1 MTLFPWKRTHND
13 IKEKS
18 IESLEDKFNDLVDCY
33 KRFGNFYG
41 IKRHMI
47 FKSKRNNFF
56 NYKKKSNNIENDECY
71 NEIRNLCCI
80 IRNLCFIQY
89 TLIDN
94 NTK

>member
-1 MTLFPWKRTHND
+1 MIKSPISIIQRVKNNMTLFPWKRTHND

-18 IESLEDKFNDLVDCY
+18 IESLEYKFNDLVDCY

-71 NEIRNLCCI
+71 NEIN
-80 IRNLCFIQY
+80 
-89 TLIDN
+89 DA
-94 NTK
+94 K